1 MFEEGITLIT
11 ATGGRSKAFELCGK
25 YVMRFHRPDVPVQ
38 WIIVDDVYK
47 DDNVYKD
54 DDLCSDYK
62 NQTSMVQA
70 FQRIECLFIKPRH
83 HWHPGLNT
91 LGLNINVAI
100 PHVKYDS
107 VMFIEDD
114 DWYAPEY
121 MKYQYEQLK
130 TVELVGEVPSRYY
143 HVPFRQ
149 YRVMS
154 HSQHA
159 SLCQTAVRSS
169 VLPLVQ
175 NICEQSSEFIDIR
188 LWGRFE
194 GIKTIK
200 LEPYK
205 LKPYCV
211 GIKGMPGRPGIGI
224 GHNPSRNRNDWKSDQ
239 DLTVLRSWIG
249 NDVSLYYQ

>member
-1 MFEEGITLIT
+1 MSEQGITLIT
-11 ATGGRSKAFELCGK
+11 ATGGRPKSFELCDK
-25 YVMRFHRPDVPVQ
+25 YVTRFHRPDVSIQ

-47 DDNVYKD
+47 DD
-54 DDLCSDYK
+54 DLDSDYK
-62 NQTSMVQA
+62 NQTSMAQVLQG
-70 FQRIECLFIKPRH
+70 IECLFIKPKH
-83 HWHPGLNT
+83 HWHSGLNT
-91 LGLNINVAI
+91 LGLNINAAI
-100 PHVKYDS
+100 SHVKYDS

-121 MKYQYEQLK
+121 MKHQYEQLK
-130 TVELVGEVPSRYY
+130 TADLVGEVPSRYY
-143 HVPFRQ
+143 HVPSRQ

-154 HSQHA
+154 HSQHT

-175 NICEQSSEFIDIR
+175 KICEQSSELIDIR

-194 GIKTIK
+194 GIKTIGSD
-200 LEPYK
+200 
-205 LKPYCV
+205 PYCV
-211 GIKGMPGRPGIGI
+211 GIKGMPGRSGIGI

-249 NDVSLYYQ
+249 NDVSLYCQ